1 MPQQEAMRARADRL
15 RQAIQAAGLERLV
28 LYSDAQHA
36 LGATSTDGVR
46 WLSGFKPMAESLVVL
61 PRDDEPC
68 LVVTP
73 SWDQARARRQTSI
86 GRVLSG
92 DALDE
97 ALAGVDLARGRTG
110 FVGAHRCRRPRRQ
123 ALEGLLHGPSVAF
136 DTEFEALVRV
146 KDALEL
152 SNIRQATELAERGY
166 QHLLEV
172 ARPGLPEYALVGELS
187 AYLRSQGAD
196 DNFLLVAASRLH
208 PAIRVPGDRLLDVG
222 DVILGEISPSV
233 NGDFAQICRTAVI
246 GPANTLQ
253 CERHALLVES
263 MQVGLRVGTPG
274 VTVGDVVEAMN
285 APLAQAGFA
294 DYCRQPYM
302 RVRGHGLGLGSTAPG
317 DLTVDNR
324 TPLEAGMTF
333 VLHPNQFLPGA
344 GYLMVGEPVVV
355 TEAGLRPLSQRDPG
369 LDAIPV

>member
-1 MPQQEAMRARADRL
+1 MHQQPMRARADRL
-15 RQAIQAAGLERLV
+15 RQAMQVAELDRLV

-36 LGATSTDGVR
+36 LGAASTDGVR

-68 LVVTP
+68 LAVTP
-73 SWDQARARRQTSI
+73 GWDQGRASRQTWI
-86 GRVLSG
+86 ERVLSG
-92 DALDE
+92 DSLDE
-97 ALAGVDLARGRTG
+97 ALAGVELARGRTG
-110 FVGAHRCRRPRRQ
+110 FVGAPRCRQPRRQ
-123 ALEGLLHGPSVAF
+123 ALEGLLREPSVAF

-152 SNIRQATELAERGY
+152 SNIQQATELAERGY
-166 QHLLEV
+166 QHLLQV
-172 ARPGLPEYALVGELS
+172 ARPGLPEYTLVGKLS

-196 DNFLLVAASRLH
+196 DNFLLV
-208 PAIRVPGDRLLDVG
+208 
-222 DVILGEISPSV
+222 
-233 NGDFAQICRTAVI
+233 
-246 GPANTLQ
+246 
-253 CERHALLVES
+253 
-263 MQVGLRVGTPG
+263 
-274 VTVGDVVEAMN
+274 VEAMN
-285 APLAQAGFA
+285 EPLMQAGFA

-317 DLTVDNR
+317 DLTVENR
-324 TPLEAGMTF
+324 TPLEAGMAF

-355 TEAGLRPLSQRDPG
+355 TEAGLRPLSQREPG